1 MSQILRKSAAIED
14 LFYSSKNKV
23 AFEEELAQFND
34 ILKLVVAAHKECKQY
49 MEEEEINNSDKWLDE
64 VDERV
69 NQVNLQD
76 EVQNRAVQ
84 VGPNQTG

>member
-1 MSQILRKSAAIED
+1 
-14 LFYSSKNKV
+14 
-23 AFEEELAQFND
+23 
-34 ILKLVVAAHKECKQY
+34 